1 MSAIRILRKRFG
13 VIVLGLLITTYLGL
27 CLLLRLGQTRLI
39 FHPSPIVKS
48 TPADYDLPYE
58 EVWLTVPNG
67 KIHGWWLPASKVEA
81 PVLLYLHGNGS
92 NNGDTVG
99 HALRFFRLG
108 FSVLL
113 IDYRGYG
120 YSDFGNGDTTQHNSF
135 PDEAK
140 VYEDAEAAW
149 KYLIQ
154 DREIKP
160 QNLFI
165 YGHSLGGAIG
175 IEMAVRHPEMAGLI
189 VEGTFTSMKEMADI
203 IGYSRWF
210 PLQLLLTQKF
220 DSIKNITTLQVPILL
235 IHGTEDEV
243 VPTFMSQEL
252 YNAAPSA
259 KKLYLVSG
267 AGHNDVARVGGETY
281 LKIISHFVGSVSGVQ

>member
-1 MSAIRILRKRFG
+1 M
-13 VIVLGLLITTYLGL
+13 IVLGLLITTYLGL

-48 TPADYDLPYE
+48 TPADYGLPYE

-120 YSDFGNGDTTQHNSF
+120 YSGFGEKDKTQHNSF

-149 KYLIQ
+149 RYLIQ
-154 DREIKP
+154 DKAIKP

-175 IEMAVRHPEMAGLI
+175 IEIAVRHPEMAGLI
-189 VEGTFTSMKEMADI
+189 VEGTFTSMKKMADI
-203 IGYSRWF
+203 IGYGRWF

-220 DSIKNITTLQVPILL
+220 DSIKKIASLQVPILL

-252 YNAAPSA
+252 YNAAPST

>member
-1 MSAIRILRKRFG
+1 MRKRFG
-13 VIVLGLLITTYLGL
+13 LIILGLLITTYLGL
-27 CLLLRLGQTRLI
+27 CLLLRFGQTRLI

-48 TPADYDLPYE
+48 TPADYGLPYE
-58 EVWLTVPNG
+58 EVWITVPNG

-81 PVLLYLHGNGS
+81 PILLYFHGNGS

-99 HALRFFRLG
+99 HASRFSRLG

-120 YSDFGNGDTTQHNSF
+120 YSGFGQKDTTQHNSF

-149 KYLIQ
+149 TYLIQ
-154 DREIKP
+154 DRGIKP

-203 IGYSRWF
+203 IGYGRWF
-210 PLQLLLTQKF
+210 PLKLLLTQKF
-220 DSIKNITTLQVPILL
+220 DSIKKITTIQVPILL

-243 VPTFMSQEL
+243 VPTFMSQQL

-259 KKLYLVSG
+259 KKLYLVSE
-267 AGHNDVARVGGETY
+267 AGHNDAARVGGETY
-281 LKIISHFVGSVSGVQ
+281 LKIISHFVDSVSGVQ